1 MLVRFGSGTTA
12 GDGGTVGKSKI
23 AMNCGVAAKALQLEP
38 VVVRGAKTTVEPQ
51 IKGIR
56 VVLSTD
62 RGFSERFRTLKL
74 E

>member
-1 MLVRFGSGTTA
+1 MLAREFACVGAVRVGNDRGRWRHR
-12 GDGGTVGKSKI
+12 VGKSKI

-56 VVLSTD
+56 
-62 RGFSERFRTLKL
+62 
-74 E
+74 